1 MRQSITGAHKWNT
14 ADTVT
19 AVRMAA
25 SLFLLFLPLKSP
37 GFFAVYTL
45 AGLTDALDGW
55 LARRTGTTGDF
66 GARLDSI
73 ADLLFYSAVLIRL
86 FPVLYRTLP
95 RGVWYAT
102 AGVLFVRL
110 AAYGAAAIKYHRFAP
125 LHTRLN
131 KLTGA
136 AVFLL
141 PYVLAISTGAVYSWA
156 VCALALAA
164 ALEELATHLFLKRR
178 RAEKTRGNQCRRRL
192 K

>member
-73 ADLLFYSAVLIRL
+73 ADLLFYGAVLIRL

-95 RGVWYAT
+95 RGVWYAA
-102 AGVLFVRL
+102 AGVLLVRL
-110 AAYGAAAIKYHRFAP
+110 AAYGTAAIKYHCFAP

-156 VCALALAA
+156 VCALAFASS
-164 ALEELATHLFLKRR
+164 LEELVLHL
-178 RAEKTRGNQCRRRL
+178 CRTSYQADVKSIL
-192 K
+192 Q